1 MLVLT
6 RRPGESLRIGDDIR
20 ITVVEIDGG
29 NIKIGIDA
37 PRSVSI
43 YREEVYLR
51 IKEENQAAVAKHDVD
66 MGSLTQL
73 FKKK

>member
-51 IKEENQAAVAKHDVD
+51 IKEENQAAVAKTDVD
-66 MGSLTQL
+66 MGTLAQL